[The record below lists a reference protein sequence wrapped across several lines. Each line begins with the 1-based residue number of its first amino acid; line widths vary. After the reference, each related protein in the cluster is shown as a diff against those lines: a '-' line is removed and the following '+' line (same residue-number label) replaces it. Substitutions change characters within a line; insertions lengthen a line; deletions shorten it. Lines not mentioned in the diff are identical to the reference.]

1 MSYPTLPKLIALAQH
16 HEDKGVIA
24 AQYAADTRPDCIRAA
39 VDHLYVAERLQA
51 IVAEEKANQYVIDA
65 AKRKFGGTT
74 LSPEEI
80 AKP

>member
-1 MSYPTLPKLIALAQH
+1 MSYPTLTKLTALAQH

-24 AQYAADTRPDCIRAA
+24 AQFAADTRPDCIRAA

-51 IVAEEKANQYVIDA
+51 IIKNAKAKQVTINE
-65 AKRKFGGTT
+65 AKRNYAQS